1 MHELSIAVAAI
12 SQIEEAAERH
22 GADRVAVV
30 RLRIGELSGVVPEAL
45 RFSFG
50 IAAEGTRLAG
60 ARLEI
65 ETVKGRARCP
75 VCGREAPTGVPPA
88 LWCAPCGAAR
98 DVLSGRELEIA
109 RVELDDTAVRD
120 DTSVPDRARP
130 ADQTR
135 KANHVPHR

>member
-65 ETVKGRARCP
+65 ETVEGRARCP

-109 RVELDDTAVRD
+109 RVELDDTPVRD

-130 ADQTR
+130 ADLTR